1 MAKMYV
7 KFNVPKELA
16 EKTYEALEI
25 ARSTGKVRKGTNE
38 VTKYVERGQAKL
50 VVIAEDVE
58 PEEIVAH
65 LPVLCEERDIP
76 YTYVPNKLELGRVSG
91 LEVTS
96 AATCV
101 VNAGKAKELIEDIVE
116 KIESLK
122 K

>member
-1 MAKMYV
+1 MEKMYV

-16 EKTYEALEI
+16 ERTYEALEI

-76 YTYVPNKLELGRVSG
+76 YTYVPSKLELGRVSG

-96 AATCV
+96 AAACV
-101 VNAGKAKELIEDIVE
+101 VNAGKAKELIDDIVE
-116 KIESLK
+116 KIEALRK
-122 K
+122 